1 MKDRLTGTLFTVT
14 LGLAIGMAAAVVAAP
29 YILGDRREASDL
41 LLLFARDMT
50 VRRTAFFSS
59 VGLLATSFIF
69 FRPVLLQK
77 KRKEAG
83 VNMTGA

>member
-1 MKDRLTGTLFTVT
+1 MSTRLPSILFSIT
-14 LGLAIGMAAAVVAAP
+14 LGLAVFMAATVVAAP
-29 YILGDRREASDL
+29 YVLGDGADASNM

-59 VGLLATSFIF
+59 VGLLATAFIF
-69 FRPVLLQK
+69 FRPTILK
-77 KRKEAG
+77 KKKKAPA